1 MKHQYEKTQQSVEA
15 LIFPDG
21 ACEPVGKYTA
31 EQSVDQDASVQTLA
45 APILSKLA
53 NFIMKKGNKAK
64 AFTIVQKVLCL
75 LQEQLPKNKAS
86 RAHTVKALQKA
97 LDTVKPAFELRK
109 ARFAG
114 KTQFIPACIVVQKQE
129 NKALRWIVDAARHK
143 QKKGQ
148 AAKNKT
154 MYTFAFFLAQEFL
167 DAFKG
172 QGVAKQKKDEV
183 HKLAETNRGLA
194 SRRWW

>member
-1 MKHQYEKTQQSVEA
+1 MKQQYEKTQHSVEA
-15 LIFPDG
+15 LVFQNETYGEYVAKDD
-21 ACEPVGKYTA
+21 T
-31 EQSVDQDASVQTLA
+31 EQTHQTLA

-64 AFTIVQKVLCL
+64 AFTIVQEVLCL
-75 LQEQLPKNKAS
+75 LQEQLPQNKTS
-86 RAHTVKALQKA
+86 RVHTVQALQKA

-129 NKALRWIVDAARHK
+129 NKALRWIVGAARHK
-143 QKKGQ
+143 QKKKTV
-148 AAKNKT
+148 AKSKT
-154 MYTFAFFLAQEFL
+154 AYSFAFFLAIEFF
-167 DAFKG
+167 DAYKG
-172 QGVAKQKKDEV
+172 QGVAKLKKDEI

-194 SRRWW
+194 YRRWW

>member
-114 KTQFIPACIVVQKQE
+114 KTQF
-129 NKALRWIVDAARHK
+129 RWIVDAARHK